1 MIITEINGGLGNQ
14 LFQYAAGLSLS
25 FRHQT
30 QLKTAVQF
38 KHADTSRSLG
48 LSHFNLKLI
57 EASQE
62 DVNQLYSGSAIDRA
76 MQAIL
81 PAQFKR
87 FYKEKHFAYQSGFE
101 KLGSYVYLKGYWQS
115 ERYFSSIAN
124 QVKDIFTL
132 QPQCY
137 SNILPL
143 IEEIKQSES
152 VSIHVRKGDYLL
164 HPYADYYA
172 SLDSAYYN
180 NALAAL
186 QENLSHLNLFVFTDD
201 PKWVKANLALS
212 TPYKLISGVHTSSMY
227 EDFQA
232 MLSCKY
238 HIIANSSFSWWTA
251 WLSTR
256 AGKKVVAPKEW
267 FKNGPSDTA
276 DLIPKTW
283 LIV

>member
-25 FRHQT
+25 LRHQT

-38 KHADTSRSLG
+38 KNADTSRSLG
-48 LSHFNLKLI
+48 LSHFNLNLI

-62 DVNQLYSGSAIDRA
+62 EVSQLYSGSAIDRA
-76 MQAIL
+76 IQSIL
-81 PAQFKR
+81 PAQFKHV
-87 FYKEKHFAYQSGFE
+87 YKEKHFAYQSGFE
-101 KLGSYVYLKGYWQS
+101 KLGSKVYLKGYWQS
-115 ERYFSSIAN
+115 ELYFSSITE
-124 QVKDIFTL
+124 QVKTTFTL
-132 QPQCY
+132 KPEYY
-137 SNILPL
+137 SSIQSL
-143 IEEIKQSES
+143 INEINTSES

-164 HPYADYYA
+164 HPYSDYYA
-172 SLDSAYYN
+172 SLESAYYN

-186 QENLSHLNLFVFTDD
+186 QENLPQLKLYVFTDD
-201 PKWVKANLALS
+201 PKWVKENLALPI
-212 TPYKLISGVHTSSMY
+212 PYTLISGVQTTSMY

-232 MLSCKY
+232 MLTCKY

-251 WLSTR
+251 WLSAR
-256 AGKKVVAPKEW
+256 DGKKVVAPKEW

-276 DLIPKTW
+276 DLIPKSW

>member
-14 LFQYAAGLSLS
+14 LFQYAAGLSLAEK
-25 FRHQT
+25 HQT
-30 QLKTAVQF
+30 QLKINVDF
-38 KHADTSRSLG
+38 KQADTSRTLG
-48 LSHFNLKLI
+48 LSHFNIFLESATPEEIKH
-57 EASQE
+57 
-62 DVNQLYSGSAIDRA
+62 YSPTS
-76 MQAIL
+76 IL
-81 PAQFKR
+81 FKKILSYLPLALQK
-87 FYKEKHFAYQSGFE
+87 FYKERQFSYQPDFE
-101 KLGSYVYLKGYWQS
+101 KLGPNVYLKGYWQS
-115 ERYFSSIAN
+115 ERYFSTIAT

-132 QPQCY
+132 QPHFY

-143 IEEIKQSES
+143 IEEIKQTES

-164 HPYADYYA
+164 HPYSDYYA
-172 SLDSAYYN
+172 TLESAYYN

-186 QENLSHLNLFVFTDD
+186 QDNLPQLKLYVFTDD
-201 PKWVKANLALS
+201 PKWVKENLALPI
-212 TPYKLISGVHTSSMY
+212 PYTLISGVQTRSMY

-251 WLSTR
+251 WLSAR
-256 AGKKVVAPKEW
+256 DGKKVVAPKEW

-276 DLIPKTW
+276 DLIPKSW

>member
-30 QLKTAVQF
+30 PLKTAVQF

-48 LSHFNLKLI
+48 LSHFNLNLI
-57 EASQE
+57 EASKE
-62 DVNQLYSGSAIDRA
+62 DVNQLYTGSAIERA
-76 MQAIL
+76 IQALL
-81 PAQFKR
+81 PPQFKHV
-87 FYKEKHFAYQSGFE
+87 YKEKHFAYQSEFE
-101 KLGSYVYLKGYWQS
+101 KLGRNVYLKGYWQS
-115 ERYFSSIAN
+115 ERYFLPIAN
-124 QVKDIFTL
+124 LVKDTFIL
-132 QPQCY
+132 QPQYY
-137 SNILPL
+137 SKVLPL
-143 IEEIKQSES
+143 IEELNQTES

-164 HPYADYYA
+164 HPYSEYYA
-172 SLDSAYYN
+172 SLESAYYN

-186 QENLSHLNLFVFTDD
+186 HENLPQLKIFVFTDD
-201 PKWVKANLALS
+201 PKWVKENLALPL
-212 TPYKLISGVHTSSMY
+212 PYTLISGVQTTSMY

-232 MLSCKY
+232 MLSCKH

-251 WLSTR
+251 WLSER
-256 AGKKVVAPKEW
+256 EGKKVVAPKEW

-276 DLIPKTW
+276 DLIPNSW

>member
-25 FRHQT
+25 LRHQT

-38 KHADTSRSLG
+38 KNSDTSRSLG
-48 LSHFNLKLI
+48 LSHFNLNLI
-57 EASQE
+57 EATQE
-62 DVNQLYSGSAIDRA
+62 DVNQLYSGSAVDRA
-76 MQAIL
+76 IQAVL
-81 PAQFKR
+81 PAQFKHV
-87 FYKEKHFAYQSGFE
+87 YKEKHFAYQSGFE
-101 KLGSYVYLKGYWQS
+101 KLGSNVYLKGYWQS
-115 ERYFSSIAN
+115 ERYFSTIAN

-132 QPQCY
+132 QPHLY

-143 IEEIKQSES
+143 IEEIKQTES

-164 HPYADYYA
+164 HPYLDYYA
-172 SLDSAYYN
+172 SLESTYYN

-186 QENLSHLNLFVFTDD
+186 QENLPQLKLYVFTDD
-201 PKWVKANLALS
+201 PKWVEENLALPLPF
-212 TPYKLISGVHTSSMY
+212 TLISGVQTRSMY

-251 WLSTR
+251 WLSAR
-256 AGKKVVAPKEW
+256 EGKKVVAPKEW

-276 DLIPKTW
+276 DLIPKSW

>member
-25 FRHQT
+25 LRHQT

-38 KHADTSRSLG
+38 KNSDTSRSLG
-48 LSHFNLKLI
+48 LTHFNLNLI
-57 EASQE
+57 EATQE
-62 DVNQLYSGSAIDRA
+62 DVNQLYSVSTVDRA
-76 MQAIL
+76 IQAIL
-81 PAQFKR
+81 PAQFKHV
-87 FYKEKHFAYQSGFE
+87 YKEKHFAYQSGFE
-101 KLGSYVYLKGYWQS
+101 KLGSNVYLKGYWQS
-115 ERYFSSIAN
+115 ERYFSTIVT

-132 QPQCY
+132 QPHFY

-143 IEEIKQSES
+143 IEEIKQTES

-164 HPYADYYA
+164 NPYSDYYA
-172 SLDSAYYN
+172 SLESAYYT

-186 QENLSHLNLFVFTDD
+186 QENLPQLKLYVFTDD
-201 PKWVKANLALS
+201 PKWVNENLALPIS
-212 TPYKLISGVHTSSMY
+212 YTLISGVQTRSMY

-251 WLSTR
+251 WLSAR
-256 AGKKVVAPKEW
+256 EGKKVIAPKEW

-276 DLIPKTW
+276 DLIPNSW
-283 LIV
+283 LTV

>member
-14 LFQYAAGLSLS
+14 LFQYAAGLSLAEK
-25 FRHQT
+25 HQT
-30 QLKTAVQF
+30 QF
-38 KHADTSRSLG
+38 KINVDFKQADTSRTLG
-48 LSHFNLKLI
+48 LSHFNIFLESATPEEIKH
-57 EASQE
+57 
-62 DVNQLYSGSAIDRA
+62 YSPTS
-76 MQAIL
+76 IL
-81 PAQFKR
+81 FKKILSYLPLALQK
-87 FYKEKHFAYQSGFE
+87 FYKERQFSYQPDFE
-101 KLGSYVYLKGYWQS
+101 KLGPNVYLKGYWQS
-115 ERYFSSIAN
+115 ERYFSTIAT

-132 QPQCY
+132 QPHFY

-143 IEEIKQSES
+143 IEEIKQTES

-164 HPYADYYA
+164 HPYSDYYA
-172 SLDSAYYN
+172 TLESAYYN

-186 QENLSHLNLFVFTDD
+186 QDNLPQLKLYVFTDD
-201 PKWVKANLALS
+201 PKWVKENLALPI
-212 TPYKLISGVHTSSMY
+212 PYTLISGVQTRSMY

-251 WLSTR
+251 WLSAR
-256 AGKKVVAPKEW
+256 EGKKVVAPKEW

-276 DLIPKTW
+276 DLIPKSW

>member
-14 LFQYAAGLSLS
+14 LFQYAAGLSLAEK
-25 FRHQT
+25 HQT
-30 QLKTAVQF
+30 QLKINVDF
-38 KHADTSRSLG
+38 KQADTSRTLG
-48 LSHFNLKLI
+48 LSHFNIFLESATPEEIKH
-57 EASQE
+57 
-62 DVNQLYSGSAIDRA
+62 YSPTS
-76 MQAIL
+76 IL
-81 PAQFKR
+81 FKKILSYLPLALQK
-87 FYKEKHFAYQSGFE
+87 FYKERQFSYQPDFE
-101 KLGSYVYLKGYWQS
+101 KLGPNVYLKGYWQS
-115 ERYFSSIAN
+115 ERYFSTIAT

-132 QPQCY
+132 QPHFY

-143 IEEIKQSES
+143 IEEIKQTES

-164 HPYADYYA
+164 HPYSDYYA
-172 SLDSAYYN
+172 TLESAYYN

-186 QENLSHLNLFVFTDD
+186 QDNLPQLKLYVFTDD
-201 PKWVKANLALS
+201 PKWVKENLALPI
-212 TPYKLISGVHTSSMY
+212 PYTLISGVQTRSMY

-251 WLSTR
+251 WLSAR
-256 AGKKVVAPKEW
+256 EGKKVVAPKEW

-276 DLIPKTW
+276 DLIPKSW

>member
-1 MIITEINGGLGNQ
+1 

-25 FRHQT
+25 LKHQT

-38 KHADTSRSLG
+38 KNSDTSRSLG
-48 LSHFNLKLI
+48 LSHFNLNLI
-57 EASQE
+57 EATRE
-62 DVNQLYSGSAIDRA
+62 DVNQLYSGSAVDRA
-76 MQAIL
+76 IQAVL
-81 PAQFKR
+81 PAQFKHV
-87 FYKEKHFAYQSGFE
+87 YKEKHFAYQSGFE
-101 KLGSYVYLKGYWQS
+101 KLGSNVYLKGYWQS
-115 ERYFSSIAN
+115 ERYFSTIAN

-143 IEEIKQSES
+143 IEEIKRNES

-164 HPYADYYA
+164 HPYSDYYA
-172 SLDSAYYN
+172 SLESTYYN

-186 QENLSHLNLFVFTDD
+186 QENLPQLKLYVFTDD
-201 PKWVKANLALS
+201 PKWVEENLALPQPF
-212 TPYKLISGVHTSSMY
+212 TLISGVQTRSMY

-251 WLSTR
+251 WLSAR
-256 AGKKVVAPKEW
+256 KGKKVVAPKEW
-267 FKNGPSDTA
+267 FKSGPSDTA
-276 DLIPKTW
+276 DLIPKSW
-283 LIV
+283 LTV

>member
-14 LFQYAAGLSLS
+14 LFQYAAGLSLAEK
-25 FRHQT
+25 HQT
-30 QLKTAVQF
+30 QLKINVDF
-38 KHADTSRSLG
+38 KQADTSRTLG
-48 LSHFNLKLI
+48 LSHFNIFLESATPEEIKH
-57 EASQE
+57 
-62 DVNQLYSGSAIDRA
+62 YSPTS
-76 MQAIL
+76 IL
-81 PAQFKR
+81 FKKILSYLPLALQK
-87 FYKEKHFAYQSGFE
+87 FYKERQFSYQPDFE
-101 KLGSYVYLKGYWQS
+101 KLGPNVYLKGYWQS
-115 ERYFSSIAN
+115 ERYFSTIAT

-132 QPQCY
+132 QPHFY

-143 IEEIKQSES
+143 IEEIKQTES

-164 HPYADYYA
+164 HPYSDYYA
-172 SLDSAYYN
+172 TLESAYYN

-186 QENLSHLNLFVFTDD
+186 QDNLPQLKLYVFTDD
-201 PKWVKANLALS
+201 PKWVKENLALPI
-212 TPYKLISGVHTSSMY
+212 PYTLISGVQTRSMD

-251 WLSTR
+251 WLSAR
-256 AGKKVVAPKEW
+256 EGKKVVAPKEW

-276 DLIPKTW
+276 DLIPKSW

>member
-14 LFQYAAGLSLS
+14 LFQYAAGLSLAEK
-25 FRHQT
+25 HQT
-30 QLKTAVQF
+30 QLKINVDF
-38 KHADTSRSLG
+38 KQADTSRTLG
-48 LSHFNLKLI
+48 LSHFNIFI
-57 EASQE
+57 ESATPE
-62 DVNQLYSGSAIDRA
+62 EIKHYSPTS
-76 MQAIL
+76 IL
-81 PAQFKR
+81 FKKILSYLPLALQK
-87 FYKEKHFAYQSGFE
+87 FYKERQFSYQPDFE
-101 KLGSYVYLKGYWQS
+101 KLGPNVYLKGYWQS
-115 ERYFSSIAN
+115 ERYFSTIAT

-132 QPQCY
+132 QPHFY

-143 IEEIKQSES
+143 IEEIKQTES

-164 HPYADYYA
+164 HPYSDYYA
-172 SLDSAYYN
+172 TLESAYYN

-186 QENLSHLNLFVFTDD
+186 QDNLPQLKLYVFTDD
-201 PKWVKANLALS
+201 PKWVKENLALPILY
-212 TPYKLISGVHTSSMY
+212 TLISGVQTRSMY

-251 WLSTR
+251 WLSAR
-256 AGKKVVAPKEW
+256 EGKKVVAPKEW

-276 DLIPKTW
+276 DLIPKSW